1 MNRSRTD
8 ATPVR
13 VAIVEDDAEIRGAL
27 ELLISGTSGYAC
39 VGAFG
44 DCESA
49 ITAFAV
55 ATEGDD
61 GSPEGVS
68 QRVVSQMLNRERYST
83 VESETGPSAQR
94 SDEAAHGSDGVARDS
109 DALPLEASAP
119 VDVLLMDISLPGM
132 SGIEGVRLLRERF
145 PALDIIMLTVHDD
158 DRSVFDSLCAGA
170 CGYLVKTTHPT
181 KILAAIEE
189 VHRGGA
195 PMSPAIARMVASSFR
210 RSANSPLTPRETEIL
225 QQVCVGKSYKMI
237 AAELFI
243 SQETVHSHLKNIY
256 RKLEVSSKTEAMAK
270 AFRERWI

>member
-1 MNRSRTD
+1 MNRSRID
-8 ATPVR
+8 AEPVR
-13 VAIVEDDAEIRGAL
+13 VAVVEDDAEIRGAL
-27 ELLISGTSGYAC
+27 ELLISGTAGYVCA
-39 VGAFG
+39 GGFG

-49 ITAFAV
+49 IAAFSSRAEESGLQAAPPGGSLRATGAADGAAPSSDSATRGTA
-55 ATEGDD
+55 
-61 GSPEGVS
+61 
-68 QRVVSQMLNRERYST
+68 L
-83 VESETGPSAQR
+83 
-94 SDEAAHGSDGVARDS
+94 
-109 DALPLEASAP
+109 

-132 SGIEGVRLLRERF
+132 SGIEGVRVLRERF
-145 PALDIIMLTVHDD
+145 PILDIIMLTVHDD

-195 PMSPAIARMVASSFR
+195 PMSPSIARLVASSFR
-210 RSANSPLTPRETEIL
+210 KGANSPLTPRETEIL
-225 QQVCVGKSYKMI
+225 QQICVGKSYKMI

-270 AFRERWI
+270 AYRERWI